1 MAEHTNPLKIEFWEP
16 EETIGKLWH
25 GFASKFD
32 SPISFQES
40 TVSLS
45 DFTSRL
51 YILFRGL
58 GGDHKVEIRPVSNEE
73 SHHRLSLI
81 RKLGTA
87 KEIVPRASFDGEILR
102 LPAELAIL
110 PNHYE
115 NLAVYYWLTAMAVS
129 APTIKRPSDQLQSD
143 LQILNQ
149 TGCMI
154 SNTFKI
160 APRLQKVYFELAQS
174 ILKQRST
181 LSLPPVEKQIEKYI
195 RHLLGETIS
204 FSESELKLKTK
215 IETGKFDEISA
226 PRSYRSFQ
234 PIPLWIDLRELN
246 FSQQQHLTDDPSSQS
261 STESAE
267 EKTIKAQ
274 RKKSDQVE
282 RPDSLILHKFE
293 SILSWAEFL
302 NLNRTVEDDDLDNA
316 KKALE
321 DQNEIGLG
329 QNTKSP
335 ATKLKIHLDLSPEDV
350 ERERIS
356 GQNLYPEW
364 NTRTNSYLNDHVC
377 VFSSVAEIDS
387 EPNISKFDQQAKIR
401 IRSVKRQFE
410 ALRPGKVVTRGHF
423 EGENL
428 DLDLAVRSQID
439 QSINGFSNDRVWLKT
454 RTEARDLAV
463 MILVDVSR
471 STESA
476 VDGQM
481 VLDIEKEALTALAWG
496 LNACNDA
503 FAIASFSSLKR
514 HRVYVQTCKSFSEPM
529 NSIVENRISN
539 LKPGYYTRLGAAI
552 RHTTEQLSIQP
563 QRRKLLLII
572 TDGKPNDLDHY
583 EGRHGIEDTRMAI
596 KEARRLGNS
605 VFGITIDESAKQ
617 WFPRLFGQGGFAVV
631 PNPNKLTLAL
641 PKIYFQLV
649 GGQY

>member
-1 MAEHTNPLKIEFWEP
+1 
-16 EETIGKLWH
+16 
-25 GFASKFD
+25 
-32 SPISFQES
+32 
-40 TVSLS
+40 
-45 DFTSRL
+45 
-51 YILFRGL
+51 
-58 GGDHKVEIRPVSNEE
+58 
-73 SHHRLSLI
+73 
-81 RKLGTA
+81 
-87 KEIVPRASFDGEILR
+87 
-102 LPAELAIL
+102 
-110 PNHYE
+110 
-115 NLAVYYWLTAMAVS
+115 MAVG
-129 APTIKRPSDQLQSD
+129 APTFERPTDQLQSD
-143 LQILNQ
+143 LQILYH
-149 TGCMI
+149 TSCMI

-160 APRLQKVYFELAQS
+160 APRLQNIYFKLAQS
-174 ILKQRST
+174 ILKQRSI
-181 LSLPPVEKQIEKYI
+181 LSLPPVEKQIERYI

-226 PRSYRSFQ
+226 PRRYRSFQ

-293 SILSWAEFL
+293 SILSWVEFL

-364 NTRTNSYLNDHVC
+364 DTRTNSYLNDHVS
-377 VFSSVAEIDS
+377 VFSSVADIDS

-410 ALRPGKVVTRGHF
+410 ALRPGKVITRGHF

-481 VLDIEKEALTALAWG
+481 VLDIEKEAITALAWG

-529 NSIVENRISN
+529 NLIVENRISN

-552 RHTTEQLSIQP
+552 RHTNEQLSIQP